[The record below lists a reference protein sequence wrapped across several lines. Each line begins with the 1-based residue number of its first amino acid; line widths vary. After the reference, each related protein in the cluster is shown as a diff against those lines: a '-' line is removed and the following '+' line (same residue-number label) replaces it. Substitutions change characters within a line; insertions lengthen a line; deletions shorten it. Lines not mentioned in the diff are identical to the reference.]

1 MSTTSPNT
9 SAKTSSRL
17 GGASHYSIHA
27 THRLATPGSNVPLM
41 VLEVRDDTKA
51 GRLYFDENTEAG
63 RRRLRAAIRAMSLA
77 EGDMKYLCDLVQE
90 ARLRAHL

>member
-1 MSTTSPNT
+1 MSTILNT

-51 GRLYFDENTEAG
+51 GRLSFDENTEAG
-63 RRRLRAAIRAMSLA
+63 RRRLRLQIREMPISADDA
-77 EGDMKYLCDLVQE
+77 KYLCDLV
-90 ARLRAHL
+90 AAASRRAAL

>member
-1 MSTTSPNT
+1 MSTILNT
-9 SAKTSSRL
+9 SQKTSSRL

-51 GRLYFDENTEAG
+51 GRLCFDENTEAG
-63 RRRLRAAIRAMSLA
+63 RRRLRAAIRAMPLA
-77 EGDMKYLCDLVQE
+77 EGDMKHLCDLVQE
-90 ARLRAHL
+90 ARLRAAL